1 MGYLTEDA
9 EARLEATASLLS
21 KLIELSNKE
30 LSGEPLSEED
40 VRYILR
46 KGDTL
51 DGLLEGIS
59 DRSKTTVVV
68 SDVHTDLNLGLVLEE
83 GVGRLDLIVV
93 IFPSPAGNYVAAG
106 PVLTY
111 YEFKHP
117 MSDRLT
123 DEAWEALLNESPP
136 ERQPWMLELYALG
149 GRE

>member
-1 MGYLTEDA
+1 MCIRD
-9 EARLEATASLLS
+9 S
-21 KLIELSNKE
+21 
-30 LSGEPLSEED
+30 SGEPLSEED

-46 KGDTL
+46 IGDTL

-68 SDVHTDLNLGLVLEE
+68 ADVHTDLNLGLVLEE

-93 IFPSPAGNYVAAG
+93 IFPTPAGNYVAAG

-136 ERQPWMLELYALG
+136 ERQRWMLELYALG
-149 GRE
+149 GG